1 MLYYMRNFEKFLKT
15 FGFMKEKVQ
24 IPFNPNN
31 PNNILNFKEEVSI
44 FLKKRIPQ
52 SNYIFYN

>member
-24 IPFNPNN
+24 ITFNPNN
-31 PNNILNFKEEVSI
+31 TNNILNFKEEDSI
-44 FLKKRIPQ
+44 FIKKRIPQ